1 VKSIFTN
8 IINIVLV
15 ALILVIIYLL
25 VLDERQ
31 NSEITISESAD
42 TINNYTPQKISVKQL
57 DSLSASANLQFS
69 KFYANTLLPAELR

>member
-25 VLDERQ
+25 VLDDRQ
-31 NSEITISESAD
+31 NSEIAISESAD
-42 TINNYTPQKISVKQL
+42 AINNYTPQKISVKQL

-69 KFYANTLLPAELR
+69 KFYANNLLPAELR